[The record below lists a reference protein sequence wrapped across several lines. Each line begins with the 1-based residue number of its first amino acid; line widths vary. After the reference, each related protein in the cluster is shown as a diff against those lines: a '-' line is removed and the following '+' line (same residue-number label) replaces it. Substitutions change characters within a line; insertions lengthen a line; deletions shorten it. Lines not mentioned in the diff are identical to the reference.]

1 MSIAT
6 FGAGCFWCVEAV
18 FQNLS
23 GVTAVTPGYSNGH
36 LANPTYKEVCTG
48 GTGHAEVIR
57 IDFDDPVISFETLV
71 EIVFHVHNP
80 TTLNRQGADIGTQ
93 YRSGI
98 YFHDETQQEIAQ
110 AVKSRIDASDL
121 WADPIV
127 TEIVPADTFYAA
139 EDYHHDY
146 FSKNPTN
153 PYCLS
158 SIGPKMAKL
167 SAKFPHLL
175 KG

>member
-57 IDFDDPVISFETLV
+57 IDFDDSVISFETLV

-80 TTLNRQGADIGTQ
+80 TTLNYARTSWQHSCPDNLQ
-93 YRSGI
+93 HLFCFFLWKSKPHNKLI
-98 YFHDETQQEIAQ
+98 YNKCLEG
-110 AVKSRIDASDL
+110 
-121 WADPIV
+121 
-127 TEIVPADTFYAA
+127 DT
-139 EDYHHDY
+139 H
-146 FSKNPTN
+146 
-153 PYCLS
+153 
-158 SIGPKMAKL
+158 
-167 SAKFPHLL
+167 
-175 KG
+175 